1 MSSYTND
8 ENGVCRFIQDKA
20 LQAWEGNGSP
30 YLLSNAVT
38 DFREYGDMKS
48 VIGNKS
54 LKAWVSNK
62 EDLLNVK
69 VMTHPVAKARI
80 VVVPKDSNFSFE
92 SAAKTSSANE
102 KKELTNR
109 EITIL
114 FLEAIGSLPQHDL
127 DEINIPVRI
136 IAKLMR

>member
-1 MSSYTND
+1 
-8 ENGVCRFIQDKA
+8 
-20 LQAWEGNGSP
+20 
-30 YLLSNAVT
+30 
-38 DFREYGDMKS
+38 MKS

-92 SAAKTSSANE
+92 SEAKASSTNG

-136 IAKLMR
+136 LAKLMR

>member
-1 MSSYTND
+1 MSNYTND
-8 ENGVCRFIQDKA
+8 EDGVCRFIQDKA
-20 LQAWEGNGSP
+20 FQAWEVNGSP

-48 VIGNKS
+48 VIGARS
-54 LKAWVSNK
+54 LKSWVSNK

-69 VMTHPVAKARI
+69 VLTHPVAKARI

-92 SAAKTSSANE
+92 SATKTPSANG

-127 DEINIPVRI
+127 EEINIPVRI